1 MERDEYGYEII
12 TEGKVYRYAEAIAR
26 YDEMLDECYPLV
38 QIGTLSY
45 SPSQV
50 LKKVDPIAYQCGMSD
65 WLDSEELTTD

>member
-12 TEGKVYRYAEAIAR
+12 TEGEAIAR

-38 QIGTLSY
+38 QIGTFTY
-45 SPSQV
+45 SPSEV
-50 LKKVDPIAYQCGMSD
+50 LKKVDPIVYRCGMRD